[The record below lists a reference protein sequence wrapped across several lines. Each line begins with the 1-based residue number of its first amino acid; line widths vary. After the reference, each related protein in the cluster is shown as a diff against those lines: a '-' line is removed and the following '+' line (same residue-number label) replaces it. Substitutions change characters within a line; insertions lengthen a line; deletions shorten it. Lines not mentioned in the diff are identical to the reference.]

1 MRTELK
7 VLRVKHGFTQ
17 KQVADLLGISLV
29 SYCNLERG
37 KTFGSNRTW
46 EKIKNL
52 YKLSDKDM
60 WKIQH

>member
-37 KTFGSNRTW
+37 KTFGSYRTW
-46 EKIKNL
+46 EKIKTF